1 MHLVLKHSYPKA
13 ETIANIMIKYLFTL
27 LFTISFL
34 SLQSQDLVVK
44 ETLGN
49 KSKIINDG
57 YISLEVQGGLP
68 PYTYK
73 WSNQNT
79 PLDSD
84 TAIGLTEGIPYTV
97 TITDS
102 QGKSVQHSYKI
113 KSENIPEFL
122 NGTAVPLVNQMYK
135 VLFWDP
141 FSAFGL
147 YDPKV
152 YADIKKVPIPGWT
165 AGIDDHFVLK
175 QWEVEEGKHVESG
188 DLIAVVSSNQKGD
201 LNVYANA
208 AGTLKHLN
216 DPNEVIYN
224 ADNKAHVIEIGA
236 HNLAEI
242 KLDQPVLVRHL
253 NGDPKT
259 SNIPLIVIWL
269 IFGAFFF
276 TIRLGFI
283 NFKGVRH
290 SLDLAKGKYDDPNA
304 PGKITHFQTM
314 TTAVSA
320 TVGLGNIAGVA
331 IAISVGGAGAT
342 FWMIL
347 AGLLG
352 MASKFTECT
361 LGIKYRTIN
370 SDGKIFGG
378 PMYYLKHGL
387 EKRNAKKLGK
397 VLAVLFAVLCVGA
410 TLGGGNMFQ
419 ANQSFEILASQFEFM
434 QGKGLYFGLFLAFLV
449 GAVIIGG
456 IESIGKVTGRIVPVM
471 AGIYALAAFIII
483 GINIENLGAAVS
495 AIIDGAFNASALKGG
510 IIGVMIVGFQRAA
523 FSSESGVGSAAIAH
537 SAGKTNHPVSE
548 GYAALIEPFID
559 TVVVCTLT
567 ALVLIF
573 TGMHEVQGVG
583 GVQLTSAA
591 FSTIISWFPYV
602 LTIVVLLFAFSTMI
616 SWSYY
621 GMRAWTFLFGKS
633 NTVELV
639 YKVMFLFFVVVG
651 SSVGLGAVLDFAD
664 MMIITMAFPNMIGMY
679 ILIGE
684 VKKDLKEYNR
694 KLKNGELYTR
704 PDKK

>member
-1 MHLVLKHSYPKA
+1 
-13 ETIANIMIKYLFTL
+13 MIKYLFTL
-27 LFTISFL
+27 LCSISFL
-34 SLQSQDLVVK
+34 SLQSQDLVVQEK
-44 ETLGN
+44 LGN
-49 KSKIINDG
+49 KSKVINDG
-57 YISLEVQGGLP
+57 YIALEVQGGVP

-84 TAIGLTEGIPYTV
+84 TTLGLTEGVPYTV

-102 QGKSVQHSYKI
+102 KGQSIQRSYTI
-113 KSENIPEFL
+113 KPDNIPEFF
-122 NGTAVPLVNQMYK
+122 NGTAVPLVNQLSK

-141 FSAFGL
+141 FSAFGI

-152 YADIKKVPIPGWT
+152 YADIKRVPIPGWT
-165 AGIDDHFVLK
+165 AGVDDYFVLK
-175 QWEVEEGKHVESG
+175 QWKVEQGGHVEEG
-188 DLIAVVSSNQKGD
+188 DLIAVVNSTERGD
-201 LNVYANA
+201 FNVYANSK
-208 AGTLKHLN
+208 GTLNYLVEQ
-216 DPNEVIYN
+216 DQVIYN
-224 ADNKAHVIEIGA
+224 AANKSHIIEIGA

-242 KLDQPVLVRHL
+242 SLDQPVLVRHA

-283 NFKGVRH
+283 NFKGVGH
-290 SLDLAKGKYDDPNA
+290 SLDLAKGKYDEPDA

-314 TTAVSA
+314 STAVSA

-342 FWMIL
+342 FWMVL

-352 MASKFTECT
+352 MASKFVECT
-361 LGIKYRTIN
+361 LGIKYRIIN

-378 PMYYLKHGL
+378 PMNYLKYGL
-387 EKRNAKKLGK
+387 ERRNAKKLGQ
-397 VLAVLFAVLCVGA
+397 VLAVVFAILCVGA

-419 ANQSFEILASQFEFM
+419 ANQSYEILASQFEFM

-456 IESIGKVTGRIVPVM
+456 IESIGKVTSRIVPVM
-471 AGIYALAAFIII
+471 AGIYAVSALIII
-483 GINIENLGAAVS
+483 GINIENIGS
-495 AIIDGAFNASALKGG
+495 AFLAIYNGAFNATALKGG
-510 IIGVMIVGFQRAA
+510 FIGVMVVGFQRAA

-583 GVQLTSAA
+583 GVQLTSNA
-591 FSTIISWFPYV
+591 FSTVISWFPYV
-602 LTIVVLLFAFSTMI
+602 LTVVVLLFAFSTMI

-621 GMRAWTFLFGKS
+621 GMRAWSFLFGKS
-633 NTVELV
+633 NSAELI
-639 YKVMFLFFVVVG
+639 YKIMFLLFVVIG
-651 SSVGLGAVLDFAD
+651 ASVGLGAVLDFAD
-664 MMIITMAFPNMIGMY
+664 MMILTMAFPNMIGMY

-684 VKKDLKEYNR
+684 VKKDLNEYNR
-694 KLKNGELYTR
+694 KLKNGELYTKQS
-704 PDKK
+704 KKESTDS